1 MNDKTVNILNK
12 ILAAFESGD
21 IPEALSISVLPRL
34 DVPCS
39 KWSLCNRLIIFL
51 SGTSDARGFNQ
62 WKEVGR
68 YPRKGSKAIY
78 ILSPRHKK
86 MREDEEERIALTGF
100 APVAVF
106 RFEDTDGKPLEIPEL
121 KPRELPPLVEVAE
134 QWNISV
140 CWQSFQDGYYGLYSP
155 GRKEIV
161 LATHDESVFFH
172 ELAHAAHEKVKGKLE
187 RGQDWKQEIVAELTA
202 AVLMHLYGRK
212 INDGHAY
219 QYIRRYAEKAG
230 NDVHKA
236 CLSVIADVGKCLEM
250 IIKEKDLYISKN
262 SLTA

>member
-1 MNDKTVNILNK
+1 MNEKVRNILDK
-12 ILAAFESGD
+12 ILVSFETGN
-21 IPEALSISVLPRL
+21 IPEAISIAVLPGL

-39 KWSLCNRLIIFL
+39 KWSLCNRLIVFL

-68 YPRKGSKAIY
+68 YPKKGSKAIY

-86 MREDEEERIALTGF
+86 MKEDGIEEEKTILTGF

-106 RFEDTDGKPLEIPEL
+106 KYEDTDGKPLDLPEL
-121 KPRELPPLVEVAE
+121 KPRELPPLIEVAE

-140 CWQSFQDGYYGLYSP
+140 SWQSFQGGLYGLYSP

-172 ELAHAAHEKVKGKLE
+172 ELAHAAHERVKGKLE
-187 RGQDWKQEIVAELTA
+187 SGQERKQEVVAELTA
-202 AVLMHLYGRK
+202 TVLAHLYGKRT
-212 INDGHAY
+212 NEGHAY
-219 QYIRRYAEKAG
+219 QYIRRYAEKSG
-230 NDVHKA
+230 RDVHKA
-236 CLSVIADVGKCLEM
+236 CLSVIADVGKCIEM
-250 IIKEKDLYISKN
+250 IMQVKEAEIYLEN
-262 SLTA
+262 